1 MAFPILSSSFSR
13 LSDGFSKQSAK
24 FSVKSIVDLIG
35 LKILLGND
43 HNHSLIPLF
52 TFYQNSGIIAYVI
65 KYNIEIELREY

>member
-1 MAFPILSSSFSR
+1 MAFSILSSSFSR

-24 FSVKSIVDLIG
+24 FSIIIIVG
-35 LKILLGND
+35 LEMLLGNA
-43 HNHSLIPLF
+43 HNHFLIPLF

>member
-1 MAFPILSSSFSR
+1 MALSILSSSFSR

-24 FSVKSIVDLIG
+24 FSIIIIVG
-35 LKILLGND
+35 LKILLGKA
-43 HNHSLIPLF
+43 HNYSLIPLF